1 MTREDYLDY
10 LAAFQR
16 GDFDGFSKY
25 YAEDVRFSLAGGTLV
40 LEGRQAIV
48 DFYKMAL
55 KRVRESLEVTYLVI
69 DDAGLAVEVKTE
81 FTALEDWPD
90 FTVRPL
96 RKGESA
102 RIVSWAHYKLRD
114 DKFVDIRSVRA
125 GFW

>member
-16 GDFDGFSKY
+16 GDFDAFSKY